1 MHRRRFFAISRSED
15 TKHPCHYINAPKR
28 TQPIIHQCV
37 LYYTL
42 TTGTAFYKVK
52 VRILIKEQGKKRWTI
67 VLTFSCAVLG
77 RFNFCISLVALSL
90 YEVQTKAGLLGNR
103 TRHAIFSPLLDAF
116 FLDSHGHFR
125 RRGRRWRWIK
135 LLFWIGR
142 IPVHS

>member
-1 MHRRRFFAISRSED
+1 MHRRRFCDFQ
-15 TKHPCHYINAPKR
+15 KR
-28 TQPIIHQCV
+28 RYKTSLSLYQCPEKDPA
-37 LYYTL
+37 YYTL
-42 TTGTAFYKVK
+42 VCTVLHIKYRYCLLQSKSTNSDKRTG
-52 VRILIKEQGKKRWTI
+52 EQT
-67 VLTFSCAVLG
+67 VDNCFDCACAVLG